1 MIRTARVPTRAL
13 VRWRVG
19 WQLPARRLSRRA
31 HRWLATTPAA
41 VALVRSLG
49 LLGMAAAVVGGLTL
63 PLLVT
68 VERASL
74 LDSALLVAFLAGA
87 GLLIIPARA
96 IGMGLVA
103 AAVVGAIVLE
113 TAFAAMTG
121 GVGSPYRA
129 GFIAIA
135 LLVAFFARPVLALTT
150 ALTGIACLIVA
161 GALYRPLSSSDVVVI
176 VTVALLTI
184 MVAVSAAQLAAWQRD
199 EYRRLQRRIERTHV
213 TLQARRTE
221 SLTDPL
227 TGAGNRRGFERRI
240 RGLLEIGRRGER
252 DVLVVADVDG
262 LKRINDTYGH
272 AVGDRAIKAVAD
284 ALRGL
289 VRSDDEVFRTGG
301 DEFAAVFT
309 NTDATALARRL
320 PVRVGADVPGVGLV
334 QASIGMVNVEP
345 DDTAI
350 SLMARADDQMY
361 WVKDPGGR
369 RSAIGADGVLVS
381 GHSAGARAY
390 GRPSLEPGGP

>member
-1 MIRTARVPTRAL
+1 MATA
-13 VRWRVG
+13 
-19 WQLPARRLSRRA
+19 PAV
-31 HRWLATTPAA
+31 
-41 VALVRSLG
+41 VALVRMLG
-49 LLGMAAAVVGGLTL
+49 LLGVAAAVVGGSTL
-63 PLLVT
+63 PLLA
-68 VERASL
+68 RSDQAWL
-74 LDSALLVAFLAGA
+74 LDSALVVALFVGVA
-87 GLLIIPARA
+87 LLIIPARVIGTGLAGAA
-96 IGMGLVA
+96 II
-103 AAVVGAIVLE
+103 GAIALE
-113 TAFAAMTG
+113 TVFAALTG
-121 GVGSPYRA
+121 GIGSPYRA
-129 GFIAIA
+129 GFVAIA

-199 EYRRLQRRIERTHV
+199 EYRRLQRRIQRTHV
-213 TLQARRTE
+213 AMQARRTE

-240 RGLLEIGRRGER
+240 RDLLAIGRVGGR

-272 AVGDRAIKAVAD
+272 AAGDRAIKAVAD

-289 VRSDDEVFRTGG
+289 VRSNDEVFRVGG

-309 NTDATALARRL
+309 DIDAKALARRL

-334 QASIGMVNVEP
+334 QASIGLVNVEP
-345 DDTAI
+345 FDTVG
-350 SLMARADDQMY
+350 SLVGRADEQMY
-361 WVKDPGGR
+361 RVKRPRTNGVQ
-369 RSAIGADGVLVS
+369 DGS
-381 GHSAGARAY
+381 S
-390 GRPSLEPGGP
+390 